1 MPCGFQ
7 VLDTRVLIPSRALA
21 LRIATRTS
29 QVWLI
34 NVYLHENHKSRD
46 LSLLVDILPTLGSAS
61 DFVIVGDFNRA
72 DATHTDLWNQLLAA
86 SGTVDVDPLLPT
98 FFFDDRASCL
108 DRVLVPSNGI
118 CHEHF
123 QVSIRT
129 QKHFHVQ
136 GHATLLIDF
145 KSKPKVSSNPADPLH
160 EVFPTSAFRRDLVNG
175 DYRVPELGVAELH
188 RALSGEPAPT
198 FFRLQDVIWA
208 WWRSQTVPG
217 YP

>member
-72 DATHTDLWNQLLAA
+72 DATHTDLWNQLLPA

-118 CHEHF
+118 CHEDIFRSQSALRSTFMYRVMLHC
-123 QVSIRT
+123 SLTSR
-129 QKHFHVQ
+129 
-136 GHATLLIDF
+136 A
-145 KSKPKVSSNPADPLH
+145 SPKVSSNPADPLH

-175 DYRVPELGVAELH
+175 DYRVPELEGGRVA
-188 RALSGEPAPT
+188 
-198 FFRLQDVIWA
+198 
-208 WWRSQTVPG
+208 PG
-217 YP
+217 LKW